1 LLDGPQVHYL
11 DSSGSDAFVEQLLAS
26 LRRR

>member
-1 LLDGPQVHYL
+1 PQVHYL